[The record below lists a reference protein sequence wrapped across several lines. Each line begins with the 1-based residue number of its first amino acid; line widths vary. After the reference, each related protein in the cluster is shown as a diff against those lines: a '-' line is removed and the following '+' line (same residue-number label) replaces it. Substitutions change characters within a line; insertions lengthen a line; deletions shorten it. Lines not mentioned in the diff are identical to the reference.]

1 MQIKEN
7 RFLISSP
14 NFKKCPAPDKPEY
27 AFIGRSNVGKSS
39 LINMI
44 VGKKKLAKISSTPGK
59 TQLINHFIIN
69 ESWYLVDLPG
79 YGYAKIAKTK
89 RQEWK
94 KLINDYILNRENL
107 MCLFLLIDS
116 RLPPQKNDL
125 SFIEF
130 LGSSSIPF
138 IILFTKTD
146 KIKPKQIELNLNTYK
161 EELKKTWDTVPEFII
176 SSTINKNGRDE
187 ILNFIGE
194 TNNLWKK

>member
-1 MQIKEN
+1 MKIKEN
-7 RFLISSP
+7 RFLTSSP

-69 ESWYLVDLPG
+69 EDWYLVDLPG

-89 RQEWK
+89 REEWK
-94 KLINDYILNRENL
+94 KLINNYILNRENL

-125 SFIEF
+125 SFIDF
-130 LGSSSIPF
+130 LGSNSIPF

-146 KIKPKQIELNLNTYK
+146 KIKPKQVELNLNAFQ
-161 EELKKTWDTVPEFII
+161 EELKKTWEEVPKFIL
-176 SSTINKNGRDE
+176 SSAINKNGREE
-187 ILNFIGE
+187 ILIFIGE

>member
-7 RFLISSP
+7 RFLTSSP

-125 SFIEF
+125 SFIDF
-130 LGSSSIPF
+130 LGSNSIPF
-138 IILFTKTD
+138 LILFTKTD
-146 KIKPKQIELNLNTYK
+146 KIKPKQIELNLDAYK
-161 EELKKTWDTVPEFII
+161 EELKKTWETVPEFVL
-176 SSTINKNGRDE
+176 SSTINKNGRVE